1 LRDEIEYNF
10 QRAKEREKQQ
20 CLMPQNIQVPP
31 KAGLQSMPKTN
42 WNDIIAAG
50 ITGMGEGMTAGINRG
65 LNTASYGLYGR
76 IADAM
81 LDNIY
86 TNQQKR
92 FQSQADQMGLGNL
105 NKLANKA
112 IDIGFQLPVAKLLK
126 L

>member
-1 LRDEIEYNF
+1 MNKIYDFNQDTQTDEFGICHKDFSLRDEIEYNF

-20 CLMPQNIQVPP
+20 CLMPQNMQVPQ
-31 KAGLQSMPKTN
+31 KADLQSMPKTN

-65 LNTASYGLYGR
+65 LNAASYGLYGR

-86 TNQQKR
+86 TNQHL
-92 FQSQADQMGLGNL
+92 F
-105 NKLANKA
+105 
-112 IDIGFQLPVAKLLK
+112 
-126 L
+126 